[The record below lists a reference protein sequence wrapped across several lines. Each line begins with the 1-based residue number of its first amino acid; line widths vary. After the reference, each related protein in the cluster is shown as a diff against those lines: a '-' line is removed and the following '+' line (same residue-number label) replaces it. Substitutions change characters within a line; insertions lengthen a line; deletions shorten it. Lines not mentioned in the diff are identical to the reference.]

1 MQIRK
6 GQLSILFVN
15 LVALLAFA
23 VLFIIR
29 SNYEFV
35 IYIGVIIFF
44 LILFAVT
51 NARVYYPNALLWALT
66 TWAIMH
72 MAGGAV
78 YINKVCLYE
87 IILIPLSTNI
97 PIFRYDQLVHIV
109 GFGAA
114 TVAMF
119 YVLKPLLRPELD
131 RFAVL
136 SIIVVAAGLGIG
148 ALNEI
153 VEFITSILVPESGVG
168 GYLNTS
174 LDLVADLIGAVLAMV
189 IIRISDRKFFS
200 KKTAFT
206 EKPVQAD

>member
-1 MQIRK
+1 MQIKK
-6 GQLSILFVN
+6 GQLPILIVN
-15 LVALLAFA
+15 LMALTVFGS
-23 VLFIIR
+23 LFLIR

-44 LILFAVT
+44 LILIAVT

-78 YINKVCLYE
+78 YINNICLYK

-174 LDLVADLIGAVLAMV
+174 LDLVSDLIGAVLAMV
-189 IIRISDRKFFS
+189 IIRISDREFFS